1 MLELDFEFHL
11 MYDINDSVIQ
21 FGSGVGGSQVI
32 RKRRRNGT
40 PGAVSGASANTGA
53 ADDLLVKMWDNMRA
67 NNGIM
72 VLLKLLMVK
81 TPITEADAIRALAC
95 KVGSLTIFDY
105 VVMYDKTAFYCTSK
119 FRVCR
124 HWLDWFGVR
133 L

>member
-1 MLELDFEFHL
+1 MFEARFECHL
-11 MYDINDSVIQ
+11 TYDMYDFVTQ

-105 VVMYDKTAFYCTSK
+105 IVICTT
-119 FRVCR
+119 R
-124 HWLDWFGVR
+124 
-133 L
+133 